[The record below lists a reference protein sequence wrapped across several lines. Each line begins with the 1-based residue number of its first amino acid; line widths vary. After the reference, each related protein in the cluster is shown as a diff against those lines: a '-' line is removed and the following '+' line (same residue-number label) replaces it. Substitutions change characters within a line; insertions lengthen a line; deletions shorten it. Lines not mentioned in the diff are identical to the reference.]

1 MSTKTNE
8 NQNWLQNAVED
19 WLNILNPKRLTF
31 KKIVFVMKQC
41 LIVIS
46 LDDACKYMTQHKLSV
61 TDENID
67 KFMKIADKYYLMR
80 MEILKELVL
89 DEYNKS
95 K

>member
-1 MSTKTNE
+1 MYWIQKG
-8 NQNWLQNAVED
+8 D
-19 WLNILNPKRLTF
+19 
-31 KKIVFVMKQC
+31 
-41 LIVIS
+41 

>member
-1 MSTKTNE
+1 
-8 NQNWLQNAVED
+8 
-19 WLNILNPKRLTF
+19 
-31 KKIVFVMKQC
+31 
-41 LIVIS
+41 
-46 LDDACKYMTQHKLSV
+46 MTQHKLSV